1 MKGITRRMIVL
12 AVALTG
18 CEAQSACPKWSEAQ
32 ATQEISRLEK
42 QLSQWDAAYWQLGRS
57 DVSDD
62 QYDQLSAQLRQ
73 WQGCFGT
80 VSEEPA
86 LPRLKGSAA
95 HSVAHTGVR
104 KLKDRVSMAQWMADK
119 TDLWVQPK
127 VDGVAVTLVYRNGK
141 LFQAVSRG
149 NGLAGED
156 WTAKVKQIPLVPKN
170 LRGELANS
178 VLQGELFLRS
188 EGHIQQQ
195 SGGMNV
201 RAKVAG
207 ALLSKANSALL
218 NDLSVF
224 VWAWPDGPNQMS
236 ERLMLLNE
244 AGFPYVLEYSRPV
257 KRVSEV
263 EAQRQ
268 AWFSTPLPFVTDGV
282 VVRSAKEPPGRLWLP
297 GEGSWVA
304 AWKYAPVT
312 QIAEVKAIEFNVG
325 RTGKVSV
332 VALLEAVQLDDKQ
345 VQRVNVGSLRRWNEL
360 DIVAGDRLN
369 ISLAGQGI
377 PRIDG
382 VAWRATARHKPT
394 PPLSSL
400 TSSTCYWVSEEC
412 QPQFLSRMIW
422 AGKQLAVDSVGG
434 VLWRQLSE
442 THHFEHIFSWLVLSE
457 AQLQQTPG
465 VSPQRARQLW
475 HQFNLTRQQPFSKWL
490 LAMGIPLN
498 QKALLNIEGRSWQQ
512 LVELQEAEWKKI
524 SWIGTQKASQMVRW
538 LAEPQVKSLALWLGE
553 QGISGFSSQ

>member
-18 CEAQSACPKWSEAQ
+18 CEAQSACPKWSQAQ

-42 QLSQWDAAYWQLGRS
+42 QLSQWDAAYWQSGRS

-73 WQGCFGT
+73 WQGCFGA
-80 VSEEPA
+80 VPEEPV
-86 LPRLKGSAA
+86 LPRLKGSTA

-104 KLKDRVSMAQWMADK
+104 KLKDRVSMGQWMADK

-141 LFQAVSRG
+141 LLQAVSRG

-156 WTAKVKQIPLVPKN
+156 WTAKVQQMPLVPKI

-178 VLQGELFLRS
+178 VLQGELFLRR

-201 RAKVAG
+201 RARVAG
-207 ALLSKANSALL
+207 ALLSKTNNALL

-224 VWAWPDGPNQMS
+224 VWAWPDGPSQMS

-257 KRVSEV
+257 KRASEV

-312 QIAEVKAIEFNVG
+312 QIAEVKSIEFNVG

-382 VAWRATARHKPT
+382 VAWRATERHKPN

-400 TSSTCYWVSEEC
+400 TSSTCYRVSEEC
-412 QPQFLSRMIW
+412 QSQFLARMIW

-434 VLWRQLSE
+434 VLWQQLSE
-442 THHFEHIFSWLVLSE
+442 THHFEHLFSWLTLSE

-465 VSPQRARQLW
+465 VSPHRARQLW

-498 QKALLNIEGRSWQQ
+498 QKALRNIEDRSWQE

-524 SWIGTQKASQMVRW
+524 SWIGTRKASQMVRW

-553 QGISGFSSQ
+553 QGISGFNAQ